1 MKTRR
6 RKPDN
11 NSEEVSVGHSTV
23 LFGYAQNL
31 HENGKKVTRLLIVV
45 NTFHYKF
52 ILFEYMNQYPNISEV
67 NRIIDHISYTN
78 QWSIL

>member
-1 MKTRR
+1 MKTRK

-31 HENGKKVTRLLIVV
+31 HENGKKS
-45 NTFHYKF
+45 YKITDRSKHF
-52 ILFEYMNQYPNISEV
+52 PLQI
-67 NRIIDHISYTN
+67 YT
-78 QWSIL
+78 I

>member
-23 LFGYAQNL
+23 LYIWICPKPSRKW
-31 HENGKKVTRLLIVV
+31 KKKLQD
-45 NTFHYKF
+45 Y
-52 ILFEYMNQYPNISEV
+52 
-67 NRIIDHISYTN
+67 
-78 QWSIL
+78 